1 MRVISA
7 TVFVL
12 LGFAVAA
19 QTQPQPDRFYE
30 AIRQDDL
37 ATIRTLLREEGV
49 NTRDAQGQTPL
60 MLAAAYGS
68 VEAVRVLVAAGADVK
83 ASSGGGLTALHLAA
97 DDPAKTRLLL
107 DAGADVNAV
116 SQLGRTPLL
125 VAASVSVG
133 ADVVRQLLAKDADV
147 NVADTSG
154 VTPLIAA
161 ANADNREVADI
172 LLARGADV
180 HARAKT
186 GQPSTALMAAAI
198 NGNVALVR
206 TLLSRKT
213 DVTIVSADRTANVK
227 NGPVRYGTI
236 TALHAAVTGGS
247 LDVIE
252 LLLKAGASVD
262 AMDARGMTPLMWAI
276 ATDRSNPRIVRLL
289 LAHHADA
296 RLHSPSGES
305 AIDWAR
311 TFNSPAVMSAL
322 GVSPSPPASAAT
334 HAVASHVPTSP
345 REAVLRSLPLQ
356 RTASSRVM
364 TDGGCSACHAQP
376 LTAMAID
383 AARKRGWTTTSS
395 DEQSAQ
401 VSIVINAFSTPLMQ
415 LPDQGGAPD
424 GLVYPTLQ
432 MADGQ
437 APPTRGT
444 DVLVRYLAGK
454 QRAAGNWR
462 GVGATRAPMQDGDF
476 SRTAMSI
483 RALTV
488 YATPARSAEY
498 RARVG
503 RAADWLEAQ
512 TPLTTEDR
520 VMQLLGLHWANADAD
535 RRQRRV
541 SELLKLQRA
550 DGGWAQTPYLA
561 SDAYATGQVLF
572 TLRELGVPA
581 SDATI
586 QRGVTFLVGT
596 QHEDGSWYVK
606 SRAMK
611 IQPYFESGFPYGHD
625 QWISHAGTAWATIGL
640 ARAAQ
645 EERSSQVP
653 ASAADPFVG
662 SYVFNPAKSTMSG
675 APATAE
681 LILTISEEGDHLV
694 VVPSGKTTDGAP
706 LTGRLTPPKAG
717 GTVPAPP
724 GTVAY
729 DSTIVTRINPHTIQ
743 ILTMRQGRELAR
755 ILLELTP
762 DGKTLTRS
770 IRSTNA
776 QGQPVEG
783 VSVLER
789 HWGSH

>member
-7 TVFVL
+7 SILVL
-12 LGFAVAA
+12 VTAAVGA
-19 QTQPQPDRFYE
+19 QTQSQPDGFYH
-30 AIRQDDL
+30 AVRQNDL
-37 ATIRTLLREEGV
+37 ATLRALARDEGV
-49 NTRDAQGQTPL
+49 NASDAQGQTPV
-60 MLAAAYGS
+60 MLAAAFGS
-68 VEAVRVLVAAGADVK
+68 VDAVSLLITAGADVK
-83 ASSGGGLTALHLAA
+83 ASNGAGLTALHLAA
-97 DDPAKTRLLL
+97 DDAAKTRLLL
-107 DAGADVNAV
+107 DAGANVDAV
-116 SQLGRTPLL
+116 SQAGRTPLL
-125 VAASVSVG
+125 VAASASTG
-133 ADVVRQLLAKDADV
+133 ADVVRQLVAKGADV

-161 ANADNREVADI
+161 ANADNREVVDL

-180 HARAKT
+180 HARART
-186 GQPSTALMAAAI
+186 GQPSTPLMAAAV
-198 NGNVALVR
+198 NGNIALVR
-206 TLLSRKT
+206 TLLSRKPDLT
-213 DVTIVSADRTANVK
+213 VVSADRTGTVK
-227 NGPVRYGTI
+227 NGPVRYGTVS
-236 TALHAAVTGGS
+236 ALHAAVTGGS
-247 LDVIE
+247 PDVIE
-252 LLLKAGASVD
+252 LLAKAGAPVD
-262 AMDARGMTPLMWAI
+262 PMDARGMTPLMWAV
-276 ATDRSNPRIVRLL
+276 ATDRADPRIVHLL
-289 LAHHADA
+289 LAHHADSGL
-296 RLHSPSGES
+296 RSPTGES

-311 TFNSPAVMSAL
+311 KFNQPAVLAAL
-322 GVSPSPPASAAT
+322 GVPAPPLPPTADNASSSRVT
-334 HAVASHVPTSP
+334 TSP

-376 LTAMAID
+376 LAAMAID
-383 AARKRGWTTTSS
+383 AARARGWTTMSS

-401 VSIVINAFSTPLMQ
+401 VPMGLNAFATLLMQ
-415 LPDQGGAPD
+415 LPDQGGLPD
-424 GLVYPTLQ
+424 GLIYSALQ
-432 MADGQ
+432 MADRKS
-437 APPTRGT
+437 PPTRAT
-444 DVLVRYLAGK
+444 DVLVRYLAAK

-488 YATPARSAEY
+488 YATPARAPEY
-498 RARVG
+498 RNRAA
-503 RAADWLEAQ
+503 RAADWLAAQ

-520 VMQLLGLHWANADAD
+520 VMQLLGLHWADAHASTRD
-535 RRQRRV
+535 RRV
-541 SELLKLQRA
+541 NELLKLQRA
-550 DGGWAQTPYLA
+550 DGGWAQTRYLA
-561 SDAYATGQVLF
+561 SDAYATGQVLY
-572 TLRELGVPA
+572 TLCELAVPMSNA
-581 SDATI
+581 AI
-586 QRGVTFLVGT
+586 RRGVAFLVSA

-640 ARAAQ
+640 ARAA
-645 EERSSQVP
+645 EEDRSSPVR

-662 SYVFNPAKSTMSG
+662 TYVFNPAKSTMSG

-694 VVPSGKTTDGAP
+694 VVPSGKTTDGVP
-706 LTGRLTPPKAG
+706 LTGKLTPPKAG
-717 GTVPAPP
+717 GTVPAPQ

-743 ILTMRQGRELAR
+743 IVTMRQSRELAR
-755 ILLELTP
+755 IRLELTP

-776 QGQPVEG
+776 QGQPIEG

-789 HWGSH
+789 Q